1 MFRHAEENGAKV
13 FDGVKITSID
23 FDSSKVESNGDSSQP
38 TVGRPVCAAWASKAS
53 GSSGT
58 IKFDYVVDASGRA
71 GLLSTKYLKNR
82 SYSKAL
88 KNVANWAYFSG
99 AGMYGKGSNRAGVP
113 FFEALRG
120 KLSHLKPR
128 LAETNEGKTRVAGL
142 GSSLSTTAR
151 TRSASL

>member
-13 FDGVKITSID
+13 FDGVKVNSTE
-23 FDSSKVESNGDSSQP
+23 FDSSEVESNGESSQP
-38 TVGRPVCAAWASKAS
+38 TIGRPVCATWTSKA
-53 GSSGT
+53 GGKGT

-99 AGMYGKGSNRAGVP
+99 AGMYGKGTERGGVP

-120 KLSHLKPR
+120 KTSNLNPR
-128 LAETNEGKTRVAGL
+128 LAETNKGKTRVAGL

-151 TRSASL
+151 TRSGSS